1 MIPHPNTMNTLT
13 RGTRT
18 LYSVA
23 SRHLSTSSRR
33 TAEQAKQG
41 SGNSSSS
48 SSSGQG
54 NGHWSS
60 SFDKTMLYPGV
71 LIILLGSQLIN
82 VMNAQKSLQDLE
94 RRYELKIGK
103 INEIV
108 ARLERGESGVNV
120 DDELKL
126 VNMMFERQ
134 SHGGKLKLGREYE
147 VSDSVS
153 EPSTHEELLKEED
166 FMKLLGLHED
176 IDENGNLKKNKKEGG
191 DKARAMID
199 GSKVV
204 ITDQEEI
211 REQTDMQKK
220 LVGFKV
226 EPERHLIVEKPG
238 DYIDAAKDTKLSKF
252 L

>member
-1 MIPHPNTMNTLT
+1 
-13 RGTRT
+13 
-18 LYSVA
+18 
-23 SRHLSTSSRR
+23 
-33 TAEQAKQG
+33 
-41 SGNSSSS
+41 
-48 SSSGQG
+48 
-54 NGHWSS
+54 
-60 SFDKTMLYPGV
+60 